1 MAWPD
6 LDSQLV
12 HLLCER
18 RPDLDYASNGAPRGT
33 TGIMAWPALTR
44 RLLTTIAS
52 PTWIMHQR
60 RTEGYNRHKA
70 ATRPPVTR
78 VC

>member
-33 TGIMAWPALTR
+33 TGIMAWPTLTR
-44 RLLTTIAS
+44 RLLTYYSDLDYAS
-52 PTWIMHQR
+52 TAYRGVQPT
-60 RTEGYNRHKA
+60 
-70 ATRPPVTR
+70 
-78 VC
+78 